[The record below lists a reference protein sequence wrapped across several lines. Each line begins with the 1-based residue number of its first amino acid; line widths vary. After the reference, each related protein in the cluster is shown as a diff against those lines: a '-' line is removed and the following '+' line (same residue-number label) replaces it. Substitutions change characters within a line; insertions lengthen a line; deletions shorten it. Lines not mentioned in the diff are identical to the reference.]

1 MMSLIKSSKEFSF
14 LTSIRQ
20 QRHNAGTIFA
30 FSYGRYQSRRYLEIQ
45 SSGRQ
50 DVLRIHYSP
59 ISRKMSG
66 TSSGVRVETFPL
78 RLADDSWHRLGV
90 IVSGD
95 QIEVLLDCQTV
106 HRRVVPG
113 IDTSFL
119 LPTMTT
125 ISLNSNQ
132 EQGNLTAWLGQR
144 NQDNFLFKVNFLN
157 FFSLPLQF
165 NYFSSMEYRICVIN
179 NVSKIRATFKTPSW

>member
-66 TSSGVRVETFPL
+66 SSSGVRVETFPL

-125 ISLNSNQ
+125 TSSSSSMD
-132 EQGNLTAWLGQR
+132 QGNLTAWLGQR

-157 FFSLPLQF
+157 FYSRPLQL
-165 NYFSSMEYRICVIN
+165 VIEN
-179 NVSKIRATFKTPSW
+179 KIYYTECF